1 LPIDATDFH
10 IAQLNIGRAKAPV
23 DSPLLAE
30 FMAALDPINALA
42 DGAPGFVWRL
52 QTEDGNATSIR
63 AFEDERMIL
72 NMSVW
77 ESVEDLV
84 QFVYRSEHVD
94 VMRRRRE
101 WFERIDM
108 YMVLWWVPAGK
119 IPSVAEALERLEY
132 LRERGPTPYAFTFK
146 ARFPADAGSYAGEPA
161 LIDDEI
167 GCPA

>member
-1 LPIDATDFH
+1 MAPQFH
-10 IAQLNIGRAKAPV
+10 IAQLNIGLAKEPIDA
-23 DSPLLAE
+23 PLLAE
-30 FMAALDPINALA
+30 FAAALDPINALA
-42 DGAPGFVWRL
+42 DDAPGFVWRL
-52 QTEDGNATSIR
+52 QTDDGNATAIR

-84 QFVYRSEHVD
+84 QFVYRSGHVE

-101 WFERIDM
+101 WFERLPM
-108 YMVLWWVPAGK
+108 HMVLWWVPAGHL
-119 IPSVAEALERLEY
+119 PSVDEALHRLES
-132 LRERGPTPYAFTFK
+132 LREHGPTPHAFTFK
-146 ARFPADAGSYAGEPA
+146 VRFPAGAVADPDDSDSLV